1 MPVISII
8 ISKYLYHPTTKDK
21 NKNNNK
27 KNDKKTYSMTT
38 KRKKEKIL
46 IMSMYL
52 KTYQSDDMIYC

>member
-8 ISKYLYHPTTKDK
+8 ISKYLYHPQQKTRTRTKKMTK
-21 NKNNNK
+21 NVFH
-27 KNDKKTYSMTT
+27 DHE
-38 KRKKEKIL
+38 KKERKIL